1 MSNDSK
7 YKKESLQKRLDAIR
21 NILNPDGEI
30 PEYVLASLQL
40 DYCRADIER
49 FYSIEGD
56 KHILEWRER
65 GSFFKRD
72 VSNSELDVAYSIVAE
87 TLGSMSSYMDRSEV
101 KGPATDETVKK
112 EFEYRCVL
120 MEKID
125 LQWAKKYREKS
136 AEQLAETLQRRAKM
150 RELDRN
156 SAPER

>member
-40 DYCRADIER
+40 DYRRADPER
-49 FYSIEGD
+49 RYSIEGD
-56 KHILEWRER
+56 KHILEWSER
-65 GSFFKRD
+65 GSFLKRK
-72 VSNSELDVAYSIVAE
+72 VYGSESEVAYSIVVQ
-87 TLGSMSSYMDRSEV
+87 TIISMANHMSHIKQ
-101 KGPATDETVKK
+101 KGRATDEMLK
-112 EFEYRCVL
+112 EKYEYKCAL
-120 MEKID
+120 MDKVNE
-125 LQWAKKYREKS
+125 QWAKKYREKS